1 MNFLSGS
8 GDSRAIWQAKRISP
22 RQHKLHPT
30 PTPKSRPITLPP
42 NLPLVPALEILVL
55 VRMDLLFIMAPV
67 QKINTFFLLQQ

>member
-22 RQHKLHPT
+22 RQHKLH